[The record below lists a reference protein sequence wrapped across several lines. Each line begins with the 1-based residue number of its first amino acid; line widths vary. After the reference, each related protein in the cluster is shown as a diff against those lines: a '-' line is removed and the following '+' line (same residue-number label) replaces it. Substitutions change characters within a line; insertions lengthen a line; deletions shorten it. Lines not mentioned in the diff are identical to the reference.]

1 MDKMKKYFITGL
13 VVIIPVYLTI
23 YILVSIFNFLDSILG
38 RFINAYL
45 QSALGFSVP
54 GLGFLVF
61 LILIILIGWLAKRFI
76 AHKLF
81 VEFEKLFAGLPL
93 IKNIYPAIK
102 EVILFFTL
110 QKELGFKKVVLIE
123 YPSRGIYSIGF
134 LTNDQFEI
142 INKAAD
148 GDMVSVFVS
157 TTPGPLTGNMVFVP
171 RSQVRF
177 LDMTVKQAVNIV
189 ISGGVFKGCE

>member
-23 YILVSIFNFLDSILG
+23 YLLVSIFNFLDSILG
-38 RFINAYL
+38 RFINVYL

-61 LILIILIGWLAKRFI
+61 LSLIILVGWLAKRFI
-76 AHKLF
+76 AHRLF
-81 VEFEKLFAGLPL
+81 FEFEKWFAGLPL

-102 EVILFFTL
+102 EVLLFITL

-123 YPSRGIYSIGF
+123 YPSKGLCSIGF

-142 INKAAD
+142 INKAM
-148 GDMVSVFVS
+148 GEDMVSVFIS

-189 ISGGVFKGCE
+189 ISGGVFKGRE